1 MSDANRIMASGRGI
15 MASGRGHRAG
25 AWRVWSTLLALA
37 LAGCASSAQECDPNT
52 VNNLP
57 TAMGCSVFGGF
68 KANLEQARA
77 DLERL
82 RAQQI
87 AEQQRANAAV
97 QASQRL
103 VADRNQLQRRYEQ
116 SRRDLDRL
124 QLQISGL
131 QARNEAERARNQ
143 AMQESL
149 TAANA
154 RLEEIRR
161 SNPSG
166 TAELR
171 REIEAL
177 ERDVDARRRAVEA
190 YNQGPRVE

>member
-1 MSDANRIMASGRGI
+1 MAG
-15 MASGRGHRAG
+15 
-25 AWRVWSTLLALA
+25 WRVWSALLALT
-37 LAGCASSAQECDPNT
+37 LAGCASSAEECDPNK

-68 KANLEQARA
+68 KANLAQARA
-77 DLERL
+77 DLEQL

-97 QASQRL
+97 QTSQQL
-103 VADRNQLQRRYEQ
+103 VTNRDQWQRRSAQ
-116 SRRDLDRL
+116 ARRDLDRL
-124 QLQISGL
+124 QLEISGL
-131 QARNEAERARNQ
+131 QARNETERARQQ
-143 AMQESL
+143 AMQEAL
-149 TAANA
+149 AAANA
-154 RLEEIRR
+154 RLQEISR

-177 ERDVDARRRAVEA
+177 ERDVEARRRAVEA